1 MVTEP
6 IVKKLV
12 GISLGFYRTIIVE
25 EVHKI
30 FVRIY
35 SYLTPGKI
43 ILNSFEI
50 RKIRDAIL
58 KIAHRKLQKSRDIM
72 FLSLQH
78 KSYSCT

>member
-35 SYLTPGKI
+35 SYLIPGMITLSVSMLQI
-43 ILNSFEI
+43 IEL
-50 RKIRDAIL
+50 L
-58 KIAHRKLQKSRDIM
+58 K
-72 FLSLQH
+72 
-78 KSYSCT
+78 TN